1 VREGLALLIGRQED
15 MRVAG
20 LAGSA
25 EEAVEMFVRL
35 RPDVTLMDL
44 QLGRMTGVDAIAQI
58 RRVDPTARIVV
69 LTMFHG
75 DEDIY
80 RALEAGAATYVV
92 KDTAFA
98 DLVRAIRAVHA
109 GRQPALSPELRAGLA
124 NRAARPALTPRELE
138 ILEQIQRGLRNR
150 EIARVCGISE
160 ETVQT
165 HVKSILLKLEA
176 QDRTAAVTIALNR
189 GIIHVS

>member
-1 VREGLALLIGRQED
+1 
-15 MRVAG
+15 
-20 LAGSA
+20 
-25 EEAVEMFVRL
+25 
-35 RPDVTLMDL
+35 
-44 QLGRMTGVDAIAQI
+44 
-58 RRVDPTARIVV
+58 
-69 LTMFHG
+69 MFHG

>member
-1 VREGLALLIGRQED
+1 
-15 MRVAG
+15 M
-20 LAGSA
+20 
-25 EEAVEMFVRL
+25 
-35 RPDVTLMDL
+35 
-44 QLGRMTGVDAIAQI
+44 
-58 RRVDPTARIVV
+58 
-69 LTMFHG
+69 
-75 DEDIY
+75 
-80 RALEAGAATYVV
+80 
-92 KDTAFA
+92 
-98 DLVRAIRAVHA
+98 HA

>member
-1 VREGLALLIGRQED
+1 MQIGVPRESRARETRVAATPKTVGQLIGLGYEVVIESGAGQLASFD
-15 MRVAG
+15 DHAYAAAGARVVDAHE
-20 LAGSA
+20 AWGSDIVHKVNAPTA
-25 EEAVEMFVRL
+25 EEIARL
-35 RPDVTLMDL
+35 CPGT
-44 QLGRMTGVDAIAQI
+44 
-58 RRVDPTARIVV
+58 V
-69 LTMFHG
+69 LVG
-75 DEDIY
+75 LL
-80 RALEAGAATYVV
+80 A
-92 KDTAFA
+92 
-98 DLVRAIRAVHA
+98 
-109 GRQPALSPELRAGLA
+109 PALSPELRAGLA